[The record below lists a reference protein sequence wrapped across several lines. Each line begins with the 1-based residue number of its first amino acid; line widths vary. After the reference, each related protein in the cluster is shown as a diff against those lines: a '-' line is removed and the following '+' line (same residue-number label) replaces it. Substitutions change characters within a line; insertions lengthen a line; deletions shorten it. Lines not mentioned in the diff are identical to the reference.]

1 MAKLNEN
8 FFNLKK
14 NYLFIDIGKRV
25 KAYTAAHPEAKLIRM
40 GIGDVTQPLAPA
52 VVDAMVKASKE
63 MGVKETF
70 RGYEDSGAGYDFLR
84 EAVSNYYKSFGAD
97 VDPAVIHISDGAK
110 SDCGNIIDIFGEGN
124 TVVVTDPAYPV
135 YVDSNIMS
143 GNTVVYANSTE
154 ENGFAAMPPKDVK
167 ADLIYLCS
175 PNNPTGS
182 VYTKAQLREWVDYAL
197 ANNAVI
203 IFDAAYEAFIT
214 EADLPRSI
222 YLVEGAKKCAIE
234 ICSLSKTAG
243 FTGTR
248 CGYTIVP
255 DELIQ
260 KDSKGSDV
268 KIADLWNRRQ
278 GSKFN
283 GVSYPV
289 QRAAEA
295 VFTSE
300 GQKQTKA
307 TIAYYQENA
316 RIIAKTCDELGI
328 KYTGG
333 INSPYIW
340 LKSPNG
346 MGSWEFFDYLLNE
359 IQVVGTPGAGFGAN
373 GDGWFRLTAFSTH
386 ELTAEAMERF
396 KTLFKK

>member
-25 KAYTAAHPEAKLIRM
+25 KAYSAAHPEAKLIRM
-40 GIGDVTQPLAPA
+40 GIGDVTQPLAPV
-52 VVDAMVKASKE
+52 VVDAMVKAAKE

-84 EAVSNYYKSFGAD
+84 DAVSNYYKSFGAE

-110 SDCGNIIDIFGEGN
+110 SDCGNIIDIFGDGN

-154 ENGFAAMPPKDVK
+154 KNGFAAMPPKDVK
-167 ADLIYLCS
+167 ADIIYLCS

-182 VYTKAQLREWVDYAL
+182 VYTKAQLKEWVDYAL
-197 ANNAVI
+197 ANEAVI

-214 EADLPRSI
+214 DPELPRSI
-222 YLVEGAKKCAIE
+222 YLIEGAKKCGIE
-234 ICSLSKTAG
+234 NSCLSKTAG

-248 CGYTIVP
+248 CGYTVVP
-255 DELIQ
+255 DELVFDGHSLN
-260 KDSKGSDV
+260 KFW
-268 KIADLWNRRQ
+268 LRRQ
-278 GSKFN
+278 TTKFN
-283 GVSYPV
+283 GVSYIV

-295 VFTSE
+295 VFTDE
-300 GQKQTKA
+300 GQKQIRA
-307 TIAYYQENA
+307 NIDYYRENA
-316 RIIAKTCDELGI
+316 KIITTAFDELGI
-328 KYTGG
+328 TYFGG
-333 INSPYIW
+333 KNSPYIW
-340 LKSPNG
+340 MKCPNG
-346 MGSWEFFDYLLNE
+346 MDSWTFFDYLLKNAG
-359 IQVVGTPGAGFGAN
+359 VVGTPGAGFGEN
-373 GDGWFRLTAFSTH
+373 GEGFFRLTSFSNH
-386 ELTAEAMERF
+386 ENTQEAMKRF
-396 KTLFKK
+396 KKLFA